1 MAKKYNICLD
11 IGGTKVLGAVF
22 NEKDKLVCKVKKRST
37 EKGSSSE
44 NIEEVIIAV
53 TRELIEKAN
62 IKKSQVNAISAGV
75 PGIINSD
82 TGVVIFTP
90 NLPWKD
96 YDLRSAIEKEFGTKF
111 YLGNDVNVG
120 VLGEYE
126 YGAAKGFKNVVGFFI
141 GTGVGG
147 GLILN
152 KKLFCG
158 NEFKAGEYGHMIL
171 DENGPEC
178 GCGNHG
184 CLETFSSKKGMAK
197 YIRAE
202 MEKGRP
208 SMMGEW
214 IDENG
219 VFKSKY
225 LKQAVEEGDEVAI
238 EAVERACHYLAI
250 GTGNMINAISPDCV
264 VYGGG
269 VIEAMGDL
277 FLEKILAEVDK
288 YAMPSIRPSVEIKKA
303 SLGDYS
309 NIYGSLAMIK
319 NAEKSKKK
327 KK

>member
-37 EKGSSSE
+37 EQGNDTQ
-44 NIEEVIIAV
+44 NIEAVIIAV
-53 TRELIEKAN
+53 TKELIKKAN
-62 IKKSQVNAISAGV
+62 IKKSQINAISAGV
-75 PGIINSD
+75 PGIIDSEA
-82 TGVVIFTP
+82 GIVVFTP
-90 NLPWKD
+90 NLPWRN
-96 YDLRSAIEKEFGTKF
+96 YDLRGAIEKAFGAKF

-120 VLGEYE
+120 VLGEYK
-126 YGAAKGFKNVVGFFI
+126 YGAAKGYKHVVGFFL

-152 KKLFCG
+152 GKLFEG
-158 NEFKAGEYGHMIL
+158 NEFKAAELGHLII

-197 YIRAE
+197 YIKAE

-208 SMMGEW
+208 SQMGEA

-225 LKQAVEEGDEVAI
+225 LKAAYEAGDEVAI
-238 EAVERACHYLAI
+238 EAIDHACHYLAI
-250 GTGNMINAISPDCV
+250 ASGSMINALSPDCV
-264 VYGGG
+264 IYGGG
-269 VIEAMGDL
+269 VIEAMGDV
-277 FLEKILAEVDK
+277 FVEKILAEIDK
-288 YAMPSIRPSVEIKKA
+288 YAMPAIRPSVQIVKA

-309 NIYGSLAMIK
+309 NIYGSLALIK
-319 NAEKSKKK
+319 MAEKKK
-327 KK
+327 K